1 MKEILCWYIKAIK
14 SHPERGWKKFKREK
28 VEERVLKKIENNLGK
43 KCKVERKVWENVR
56 KIGEKKLWKK
66 FYVGTKKV
74 MCWFKKVQPRERL
87 KKVQKFKSWGMSFK
101 KNWNNLEKKLKL
113 KEKFGKIFGK
123 IGEKKVEK
131 KVETKFYVGTQKVIC
146 QWKKSHP
153 ERGWKKLKKSC
164 ERSLKKFEIVE
175 ISSGKSWKYVGN
187 IGEKKVEKNWEKSV
201 MLKLVG
207 IKQAPNGANLRERF
221 AIVGHCVNSGCPW
234 GGTFTLCA

>member
-1 MKEILCWYIKAIK
+1 MKQ
-14 SHPERGWKKFKREK
+14 
-28 VEERVLKKIENNLGK
+28 LG
-43 KCKVERKVWENVR
+43 
-56 KIGEKKLWKK
+56 
-66 FYVGTKKV
+66 
-74 MCWFKKVQPRERL
+74 
-87 KKVQKFKSWGMSFK
+87 
-101 KNWNNLEKKLKL
+101 KKLKL

-153 ERGWKKLKKSC
+153 GRGWKKLKKSC

-207 IKQAPNGANLRERF
+207 LKKMSRPEGEKNFFEGKKLKKIEKK
-221 AIVGHCVNSGCPW
+221 VSC
-234 GGTFTLCA
+234 